1 MNIDFNKEKAKLGIF
16 ERNLQVKVKFTE
28 TPTNDKGNQLDWVF
42 TNIEGRKGVKLQE
55 FVYESWISDHKP
67 IYLEIKYSK
76 QNLFRNLQ
84 KIFNSINLKIQQ

>member
-67 IYLEIKYSK
+67 IYLQIKYSK
-76 QNLFRNLQ
+76 
-84 KIFNSINLKIQQ
+84 